1 MKNLNII
8 STDLAIHYEYDI
20 EMSIRIKHDTFEG
33 GDGTTLEIL
42 ANENMV
48 CKDAI
53 TAQFNTLNDI
63 KCFGQFIINC
73 TKDFENKLKTITK

>member
-1 MKNLNII
+1 MRNFDII
-8 STDLAIHYEYDI
+8 SVDLAIHYNYDTEI
-20 EMSIRIKHDTFEG
+20 SIRIKHDTFEG

-53 TAQFNTLNDI
+53 TAQFNTISDI
-63 KCFGQFIINC
+63 KDFGQFIVDC